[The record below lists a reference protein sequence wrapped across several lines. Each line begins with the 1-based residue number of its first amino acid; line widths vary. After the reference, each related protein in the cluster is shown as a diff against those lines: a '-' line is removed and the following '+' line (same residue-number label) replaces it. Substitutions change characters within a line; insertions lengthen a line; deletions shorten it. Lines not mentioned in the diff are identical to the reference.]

1 MSGNPKKED
10 ETQPIGI
17 DFNDF
22 GNQNISSNENVNSSE
37 DDPIIK
43 EISVPHPK
51 IKKILQNR
59 MNSLKQ
65 LSNTWIKGDIRQ
77 TIRELSLIKDQGV
90 SCDFFNSAFM
100 QNSYNKDYLTLEES
114 VELIPLV
121 ITLVQSKYESN
132 FRCGVKMVCMLF
144 DMYSDSIRSS
154 KRSQKIEP
162 KTMENYTKF
171 IQFFDTIPKIE
182 TIVKRD
188 LNKDKNLK
196 ALLGEMKV
204 FVEDCMRFR

>member
-1 MSGNPKKED
+1 MSNNPIKED
-10 ETQPIGI
+10 ETQLIGI

-22 GNQNISSNENVNSSE
+22 GNNSSNENVNSSE

-100 QNSYNKDYLTLEES
+100 
-114 VELIPLV
+114 
-121 ITLVQSKYESN
+121 
-132 FRCGVKMVCMLF
+132 
-144 DMYSDSIRSS
+144 
-154 KRSQKIEP
+154 
-162 KTMENYTKF
+162 
-171 IQFFDTIPKIE
+171 
-182 TIVKRD
+182 
-188 LNKDKNLK
+188 
-196 ALLGEMKV
+196 
-204 FVEDCMRFR
+204 